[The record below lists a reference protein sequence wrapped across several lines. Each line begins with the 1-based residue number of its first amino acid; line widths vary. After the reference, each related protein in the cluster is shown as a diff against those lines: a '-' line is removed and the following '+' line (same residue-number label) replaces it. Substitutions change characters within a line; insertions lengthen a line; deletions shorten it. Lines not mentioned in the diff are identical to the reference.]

1 MRDDDD
7 EYQVDEEEEIAEGDD
22 MSQHLWDYDGRS
34 AEHSG
39 INTEME
45 MRWVLGNRPRR
56 VAENGAE
63 AQEGHGKEGFR
74 HEM

>member
-1 MRDDDD
+1 
-7 EYQVDEEEEIAEGDD
+7 
-22 MSQHLWDYDGRS
+22 
-34 AEHSG
+34 
-39 INTEME
+39 